1 MSDTNNGT
9 TYINRNVCRS
19 FTVGLTT
26 GLSALANQICSEV
39 TILNNTGQSV
49 LFYDGGFDTVSN
61 GFLVEDT
68 QTFTFRGLTNAMQL
82 SAATLSGAGNLSYRT
97 QYYSYSQQ

>member
-26 GLSALANQICSEV
+26 GLLALANQICSEV
-39 TILNNTGQSV
+39 VVLNNTGQSV
-49 LFYDGGFDTVSN
+49 LFYDGGFSAAGN
-61 GFLVEDT
+61 GFLVEDA

-82 SAATLSGAGNLSYRT
+82 SAATVAGTGNLSYRT